1 MKSLVIRM
9 ILLVVFA
16 STIVSCTKDDDPEFT
31 NLPEIY
37 PLNIGNTWDYDRK
50 IRLMYKDESTAVGV
64 STTYKDSTIELSE
77 VFSEAV
83 KDTVLED
90 SIHVVII
97 KSEETAVN
105 GKQDIEGGVDF
116 YMNKEDGFYE
126 YIFTTIQLTDVR
138 TNKKIRFRNQDYNSI
153 AELKERLGYNS
164 LIKKIKD
171 SKSSFYPFKSIEYP
185 IVVGNEWDAGSVSYT
200 LNKVKKVIGTGLIEV
215 PAGDFDVYEIQ
226 TFWDWGLDG
235 EWDQDVKSVL
245 YLSKYGFVKTRFELW
260 NLAHTDEFNNIIDY
274 FDVFEEEV
282 LIDYD
287 VK

>member
-1 MKSLVIRM
+1 
-9 ILLVVFA
+9 
-16 STIVSCTKDDDPEFT
+16 
-31 NLPEIY
+31 
-37 PLNIGNTWDYDRK
+37 
-50 IRLMYKDESTAVGV
+50 
-64 STTYKDSTIELSE
+64 
-77 VFSEAV
+77 
-83 KDTVLED
+83 
-90 SIHVVII
+90 
-97 KSEETAVN
+97 
-105 GKQDIEGGVDF
+105 
-116 YMNKEDGFYE
+116 
-126 YIFTTIQLTDVR
+126 R

-185 IVVGNEWDAGSVSYT
+185 IEVGNEWDAGSVSYT

-260 NLAHTDEFNNIIDY
+260 NLARTDEFNNIIDY

>member
-1 MKSLVIRM
+1 MKFLVIRM

-185 IVVGNEWDAGSVSYT
+185 IEVGNEWDAGSVSYT

-260 NLAHTDEFNNIIDY
+260 NLARTDEFNNIIDY

>member
-1 MKSLVIRM
+1 MKFLVIRM

-50 IRLMYKDESTAVGV
+50 IRLMYKDESTAIGV

-185 IVVGNEWDAGSVSYT
+185 IEVGNEWDAGSVSYT

-260 NLAHTDEFNNIIDY
+260 NLARTDEFNNIIDY